1 MSHIL
6 DCVAAAPA
14 SMPMP
19 GEAGAEAVR
28 ANNPHDD
35 QHTPLQ
41 PPTTAPSAPLTS
53 SEQFPSVSLH
63 QSPSASLD
71 HSSPASLNQSPSPR
85 PTEGRQASR
94 RRSLEVVAGAQGDVD
109 GFLKELD
116 QKRRQLDDQIH
127 KFIAQKEREFKLHER
142 ELRTRYRTP
151 TTPSIQSSGN
161 ASPSTPPAVP
171 PADADET
178 NQDVPATKAKTHE
191 RETELL
197 GLFTPAYLPLLE
209 SRPPGL
215 DRSPS
220 APGLSDP
227 ADSTPLL
234 PDRHALQ
241 RANTDPAGDNNS
253 PSYRRALG
261 PRTPSSGS
269 DQGRSLVSALKS
281 PSAGPRLSN
290 KKRVSLIVGDAV
302 VAPSD
307 NISSGADKDS
317 DQRPDTDLNVEHIE
331 FQDSAQPS
339 QAETRDDPPRSS
351 SLETIESSD
360 PQSPENEARPGGL
373 SLGFASATRSPS
385 VSHEPL
391 QTNINPDGDLE
402 LASPFS
408 MDEEFDDVRS
418 SEMYTSQIEDID
430 ADIDSGLESESTLR
444 ASSPASPSDRD
455 ISPITDAPSLNIPIA
470 SFGSSSSSS
479 AQPISPGFSRPS
491 VREDPQLDLA
501 ETPEELPAPGSLY
514 GSFSRP
520 SYSKQQSSGSLGES
534 FMQRNAEKLMRRR
547 QSVQR
552 P

>member
-1 MSHIL
+1 
-6 DCVAAAPA
+6 
-14 SMPMP
+14 MP
-19 GEAGAEAVR
+19 GEAEAV
-28 ANNPHDD
+28 
-35 QHTPLQ
+35 Q
-41 PPTTAPSAPLTS
+41 PPPTSTCSIPSDQPA
-53 SEQFPSVSLH
+53 SVSSDPSPATSLA
-63 QSPSASLD
+63 QSPSL
-71 HSSPASLNQSPSPR
+71 R
-85 PTEGRQASR
+85 PNEGRQASR

-151 TTPSIQSSGN
+151 TAPSTQSPAS
-161 ASPSTPPAVP
+161 ASPSTSTGP
-171 PADADET
+171 PADTADSG
-178 NQDVPATKAKTHE
+178 QDAQATKEKGHE
-191 RETELL
+191 RESELL

-220 APGLSDP
+220 APVLSDP
-227 ADSTPLL
+227 ASSTPIL
-234 PDRHALQ
+234 PDRQALQ
-241 RANTDPAGDNNS
+241 RANTDPAGDSNS

-269 DQGRSLVSALKS
+269 EQGRNLVSVLKS

-307 NISSGADKDS
+307 NIFSSAQKAS
-317 DQRPDTDLNVEHIE
+317 DQGPDTDLAAEHIE
-331 FQDSAQPS
+331 V
-339 QAETRDDPPRSS
+339 QAPTQSTPPETPEPIPPRSP
-351 SLETIESSD
+351 SLDTIESSV
-360 PQSPENEARPGGL
+360 PQSFKNEPQLGGL
-373 SLGFASATRSPS
+373 SLGFASTPRGPRMTNDPSP
-385 VSHEPL
+385 
-391 QTNINPDGDLE
+391 TKINPSGDLE

-408 MDEEFDDVRS
+408 MDEEFDDMRS
-418 SEMYTSQIEDID
+418 SDMYTTQIEDID
-430 ADIDSGLESESTLR
+430 ADLDSGLESESTLR
-444 ASSPASPSDRD
+444 AASPASPSDRD
-455 ISPITDAPSLNIPIA
+455 ISPITDPPRLNIPIG
-470 SFGSSSSSS
+470 SFGTSSSSS

-491 VREDPQLDLA
+491 VREDPQLDLG

-520 SYSKQQSSGSLGES
+520 SYSKQQSSGGLGES

>member
-1 MSHIL
+1 MSNIL
-6 DCVAAAPA
+6 DCLAAGPA

-19 GEAGAEAVR
+19 GEAEAEAVR
-28 ANNPHDD
+28 ANRHNHQD
-35 QHTPLQ
+35 TPSQ
-41 PPTTAPSAPLTS
+41 QSSTPTPSAPSGQPAVISTDL
-53 SEQFPSVSLH
+53 PL
-63 QSPSASLD
+63 SASL
-71 HSSPASLNQSPSPR
+71 SQSPSPR

-109 GFLKELD
+109 GFIKELD

-142 ELRTRYRTP
+142 ELRTRYRSP
-151 TTPSIQSSGN
+151 TAPSTQSPGD
-161 ASPSTPPAVP
+161 ASPTVPADPPAHA
-171 PADADET
+171 ADS
-178 NQDVPATKAKTHE
+178 NQDAQASKEKDHE
-191 RETELL
+191 RESELL

-220 APGLSDP
+220 APVLSDP
-227 ADSTPLL
+227 ATSTPIL
-234 PDRHALQ
+234 PDRQTLQ
-241 RANTDPAGDNNS
+241 RANTDPAGDNKS

-307 NISSGADKDS
+307 NIFSSAARPS
-317 DQRPDTDLNVEHIE
+317 DQPLDTDLAAEHIE
-331 FQDSAQPS
+331 FQVPVQPTP
-339 QAETRDDPPRSS
+339 AET
-351 SLETIESSD
+351 LETVPQRSPSLDRVESSV
-360 PQSPENEARPGGL
+360 PQSIETGLQPGGL
-373 SLGFASATRSPS
+373 SLGFASATRGPGLTNDSSPS
-385 VSHEPL
+385 K
-391 QTNINPDGDLE
+391 INPGGDLE

-408 MDEEFDDVRS
+408 MDEEFES
-418 SEMYTSQIEDID
+418 SEMYTTQIEDID
-430 ADIDSGLESESTLR
+430 ADLDSGLDSESTLR
-444 ASSPASPSDRD
+444 AASPASPSDRD
-455 ISPITDAPSLNIPIA
+455 ISPITDAPSLNIPIG
-470 SFGSSSSSS
+470 SFGTSSSSS

-491 VREDPQLDLA
+491 VREDPQLDLS
-501 ETPEELPAPGSLY
+501 ETPEELPTHGSLY

-520 SYSKQQSSGSLGES
+520 SYSKQQSSGGLGES

-547 QSVQR
+547 QSVHR

>member
-1 MSHIL
+1 MSNIL
-6 DCVAAAPA
+6 ACLAAAPA

-19 GEAGAEAVR
+19 GEAEAEAVR
-28 ANNPHDD
+28 ANRHDHQD
-35 QHTPLQ
+35 TLSQ
-41 PPTTAPSAPLTS
+41 PPTATS
-53 SEQFPSVSLH
+53 SVPSDQPPSIPSDR
-63 QSPSASLD
+63 SPST
-71 HSSPASLNQSPSPR
+71 SLNQSPSPR
-85 PTEGRQASR
+85 PNEGRQASR

-142 ELRTRYRTP
+142 ELRTRYRSP
-151 TTPSIQSSGN
+151 TAPSTQSLGN
-161 ASPSTPPAVP
+161 ASPTTTTPTAQPTDA
-171 PADADET
+171 ADS
-178 NQDVPATKAKTHE
+178 NQDAQATKEKDHE
-191 RETELL
+191 RESELL

-209 SRPPGL
+209 SRPLGL
-215 DRSPS
+215 ERSPS
-220 APGLSDP
+220 APVLSDP
-227 ADSTPLL
+227 ADSTSIL
-234 PDRHALQ
+234 PDRQALQ
-241 RANTDPAGDNNS
+241 RANTDPAGDNKS

-307 NISSGADKDS
+307 NIFSSADRDS
-317 DQRPDTDLNVEHIE
+317 DKRPDTDLAAEHIE
-331 FQDSAQPS
+331 FEVPAQPT
-339 QAETRDDPPRSS
+339 QAETRDTIAPRSP
-351 SLETIESSD
+351 SLDTIESSV
-360 PQSPENEARPGGL
+360 PQSSENELRPGGL
-373 SLGFASATRSPS
+373 SLGFASASRSPI

-391 QTNINPDGDLE
+391 QTAINPEGDLE

-418 SEMYTSQIEDID
+418 SDMYTTQIEDID

-444 ASSPASPSDRD
+444 AASPASPSDRD
-455 ISPITDAPSLNIPIA
+455 ISPVADAPSLNIPIG
-470 SFGSSSSSS
+470 SFGTSSSSS

-491 VREDPQLDLA
+491 VQKDPQLDLG
-501 ETPEELPAPGSLY
+501 ELPEEMPAQGSLY

-520 SYSKQQSSGSLGES
+520 SYSKQQSSGGLGES

>member
-1 MSHIL
+1 
-6 DCVAAAPA
+6 
-14 SMPMP
+14 MPIP
-19 GEAGAEAVR
+19 GEAEAVR
-28 ANNPHDD
+28 AARHDYQD
-35 QHTPLQ
+35 TPSQQ
-41 PPTTAPSAPLTS
+41 PPTSTCSTPSDRPASIS
-53 SEQFPSVSLH
+53 SGPSPATSVS
-63 QSPSASLD
+63 QSPSL
-71 HSSPASLNQSPSPR
+71 R
-85 PTEGRQASR
+85 PNEGRQASR

-142 ELRTRYRTP
+142 ELRTRYRTSTAPSTQSPGSASP
-151 TTPSIQSSGN
+151 TTPTGSL
-161 ASPSTPPAVP
+161 
-171 PADADET
+171 ADTADS
-178 NQDVPATKAKTHE
+178 NQDAQATKEKDHE
-191 RETELL
+191 RESELL

-220 APGLSDP
+220 APVLSDP
-227 ADSTPLL
+227 VDATPIL
-234 PDRHALQ
+234 PDRQTLQ
-241 RANTDPAGDNNS
+241 RANTDPAGDNKS

-269 DQGRSLVSALKS
+269 DQGRSLVSVLKS
-281 PSAGPRLSN
+281 PSAGPRPN

-307 NISSGADKDS
+307 NIFSSAQRGS
-317 DQRPDTDLNVEHIE
+317 DQQADTGFAAEHIE
-331 FQDSAQPS
+331 VQAPAQSTPP
-339 QAETRDDPPRSS
+339 ETPESNPPRSP
-351 SLETIESSD
+351 SLDTIESNA
-360 PQSPENEARPGGL
+360 PQSSINEPQLGGL
-373 SLGFASATRSPS
+373 SLGFASEPRGPS
-385 VSHEPL
+385 VTHDPSP
-391 QTNINPDGDLE
+391 TKVNSSGDLE

-408 MDEEFDDVRS
+408 MDEEFDDLRHS
-418 SEMYTSQIEDID
+418 DMYTTQIEDID
-430 ADIDSGLESESTLR
+430 ADLDSGLDSESTLR
-444 ASSPASPSDRD
+444 AASPASPSDRD
-455 ISPITDAPSLNIPIA
+455 ISPITDAPSLNIPIG
-470 SFGSSSSSS
+470 SFGTSSSSS

-491 VREDPQLDLA
+491 VREDPQLDLG

-520 SYSKQQSSGSLGES
+520 SYSKQQSSGGLGES